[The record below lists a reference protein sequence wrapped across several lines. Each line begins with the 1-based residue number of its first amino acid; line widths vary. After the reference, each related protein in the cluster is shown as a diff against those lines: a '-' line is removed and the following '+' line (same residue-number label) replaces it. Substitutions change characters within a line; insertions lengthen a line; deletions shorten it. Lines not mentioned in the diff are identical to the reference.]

1 MKGWTKSWF
10 GLSKKSS
17 PNQNGGLSN
26 SESGRSPLTV
36 KTNHSLEE
44 NVTAKKE
51 IHTRGAIRDM
61 EMTSASPNANED
73 VLMSG
78 ESSAVQRGASNYPHR
93 ISSDILP
100 EVDHEPSGY
109 LKLNIDSL
117 KLEGNHTD
125 AAMAMECTSFKQL
138 FLVIQ
143 FGTSEYVSPPLKWK
157 SSTRDTAISIPS
169 RDSSAAASR
178 ASSMLSN
185 FTYNTST
192 MSYCPTS
199 STPNPS
205 APSHVVFDVA
215 NRLPVEL
222 NIYDHSR
229 GNCFVGQTVIHPCY
243 NYNQYEQFNSPVEV
257 SPAYAQLVDLRLEL
271 SSVFQPLIKKS
282 YAPEDFEPLKLIGKG
297 TFGQVYLV
305 RKKDTRRI
313 YAMKILSK
321 KVIVRRKEVAHTI
334 GERDILV
341 QTAAAD
347 SPFIVALRF
356 SFQTPKD
363 LYLVTDYMAGGE
375 LFWHLQKSIRF
386 PEARA
391 KFYIAELLLALQ
403 ALHKRGIVYRDLKP
417 ENILL
422 DVQGHIALCD
432 FGLSKANLTVGST
445 TRTFCGTTDYLAPE
459 VILDEGGYD
468 MMVDFWSLGV
478 LLYEMTCGW
487 SPFYAE
493 NTQQLYKN
501 IVFGKVRFPRGLLS
515 AEARDLIKLLLNRNS
530 KNRLGANGDAEEVK
544 RHAFF
549 DDIDWEKLNAKKL
562 SPPFKPIVE
571 GEFDVS
577 NFDVEFTNKEVPA
590 DFVAVGDMS
599 TSAPLSSTVQ
609 NGFKGFTYVDSSAM
623 DDAYNSEPESPTSSA
638 SSFHADYHN
647 QDINRTNDDFFME
660 HIDP

>member
-10 GLSKKSS
+10 GLSKKATS
-17 PNQNGGLSN
+17 NQNSAVPN
-26 SESGRSPLTV
+26 PEYSRSPLTA
-36 KTNHSLEE
+36 KTNHPLDG
-44 NVTAKKE
+44 NYGAKKDVSSK
-51 IHTRGAIRDM
+51 GAFKDM
-61 EMTSASPNANED
+61 EMSSAIPDANED
-73 VLMSG
+73 ILMSG
-78 ESSAVQRGASNYPHR
+78 GPSTVDREALNSPSGKN
-93 ISSDILP
+93 SDILP

-109 LKLNIDSL
+109 LKLKIDSL

-185 FTYNTST
+185 FTFNTST

-215 NRLPVEL
+215 KRLPVEL

-229 GNCFVGQTVIHPCY
+229 GNCFVGKTVIHPCY
-243 NYNQYEQFNSPVEV
+243 DYNQYEQYSNRVEV
-257 SPAYAQLVDLRLEL
+257 SSAYAQLVDLRVQL
-271 SSVFQPLIKKS
+271 SSVFQPLNKKS
-282 YAPEDFEPLKLIGKG
+282 YGPEDFEPLKLIGKG

-305 RKKDTRRI
+305 RKKDTRRV

-321 KVIVRRKEVAHTI
+321 KVIVRRKEVTHTI

-432 FGLSKANLTVGST
+432 FGLSKANLSVGST

-515 AEARDLIKLLLNRNS
+515 AEARDLIKLLLNRNA
-530 KNRLGANGDAEEVK
+530 KNRLGAHGDAEEVK
-544 RHAFF
+544 RHSFF
-549 DDIDWEKLNAKKL
+549 ADINWEELSAKRF

-577 NFDVEFTNKEVPA
+577 NFDVEFTNKEVPN
-590 DFVAVGDMS
+590 DFVPVGDMS

-609 NGFKGFTYVDSSAM
+609 NGFKGFTYVDSSQM
-623 DDAYNSEPESPTSSA
+623 DEAYNTEPGSPTSSV
-638 SSFHADYHN
+638 SSFHDDYHN
-647 QDINRTNDDFFME
+647 QDFNRTNDDFFMD